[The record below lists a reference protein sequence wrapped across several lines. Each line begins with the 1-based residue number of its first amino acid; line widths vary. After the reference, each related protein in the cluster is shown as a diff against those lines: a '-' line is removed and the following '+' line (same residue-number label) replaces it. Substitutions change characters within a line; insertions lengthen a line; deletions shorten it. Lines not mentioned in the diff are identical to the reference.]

1 MRDKFNI
8 GDLICLNDYGFFITP
23 EPEDIVGIIVS
34 GAYSVVT
41 PVESENNSF
50 YIVYDILFNGELF
63 KMVPQEFMV
72 RYNINEKNS

>member
-1 MRDKFNI
+1 MRDKFN
-8 GDLICLNDYGFFITP
+8 
-23 EPEDIVGIIVS
+23 IVGIIVS